1 MCGRPL
7 RARERESEA
16 LSAQLNAA
24 LTIAAFAGSLRAGSY
39 NKMLLRN
46 AQALAPAGV
55 SVAEIDISD
64 IPLFNADIEDPPPP
78 PVARMREAIRAADAL
93 LIITPEYNWSMSGVT
108 KNVIDWA
115 SRPPDDSCLDDKAV
129 GLAGC
134 SSGYFGTARAK
145 IALLPV
151 FVFTG
156 MHVLDEP
163 MVHVSRAAERFD
175 ASGTLTDEQ
184 VKADMRA
191 LLEGL
196 AAFARTM
203 KGT

>member
-163 MVHVSRAAERFD
+163 IVHVSRAAERFD

-184 VKADMRA
+184 VKADM
-191 LLEGL
+191 
-196 AAFARTM
+196 
-203 KGT
+203 